1 MDSNLIVENT
11 KIFFYL
17 KHKQQNYFVI
27 VSLGQVKTNIVEGS
41 NMILDQDESHNL
53 TL

>member
-17 KHKQQNYFVI
+17 KRKQHNYFVI
-27 VSLGQVKTNIVEGS
+27 VSLGQVKTNIVERS
-41 NMILDQDESHNL
+41 NMILDQDHNL